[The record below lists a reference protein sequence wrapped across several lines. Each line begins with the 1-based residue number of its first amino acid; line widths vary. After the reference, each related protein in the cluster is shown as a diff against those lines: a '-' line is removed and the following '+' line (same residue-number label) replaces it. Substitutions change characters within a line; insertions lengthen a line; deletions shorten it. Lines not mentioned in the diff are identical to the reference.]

1 MEAKKIEDIEK
12 LENSTIIT
20 VGVFDGIHLAHRVI
34 FKELMKIGQEK
45 KLLPVVLTFHPHPDK
60 VLGKAETPLIQ
71 TLLQR
76 VRKIKEEGVENVIAV
91 KFDRKFSELT
101 PEDFITF
108 LIEKLRMKGILVGEN
123 FRFGKDMKGNIEF
136 LKKIADEKGF
146 NIFVIKIFELDGK
159 RLSSSLIRNI
169 LLNGRIEE
177 AIPLLGRPYSIFGK
191 VIKGLGLGKTLG
203 VPTANIQTENEVL
216 PEGVFITRA
225 YLKGKNFPSVTNIGK
240 APTLKGGERTV
251 ETHIIGFKEE
261 ILNEEIE
268 LFFLKKIRGEI
279 EFKSKE
285 ELRKRI
291 IEDIEIAKNYFSSI
305 DQA

>member
-12 LENSTIIT
+12 LENSTLIT
-20 VGVFDGIHLAHRVI
+20 VGVFDGIHLAHKAI
-34 FKELMKIGQEK
+34 FKELLKIGQEK
-45 KLLPVVLTFHPHPDK
+45 KLLPVVLTFYPHPDK

-91 KFDRKFSELT
+91 KFDREFSELS
-101 PEDFITF
+101 PEDFINF
-108 LIEKLRMKGILVGEN
+108 LIEKLKMKGILVGEN
-123 FRFGKDMKGNIEF
+123 FRFGKGMKGNTEF
-136 LKKIADEKGF
+136 LKEIAEKKGF
-146 NIFVIKIFELDGK
+146 NVFIIKIFELNGK

-169 LLNGRIEE
+169 LLEGRVEE
-177 AIPLLGRPYSIFGK
+177 AIPLLGRPYSICGK

-203 VPTANIQTENEVL
+203 IPTANIQTENEIL
-216 PEGVFITRA
+216 PEGVFITKA
-225 YLKGKNFPSVTNIGK
+225 HLKGKTFPSVTNVGR
-240 APTLKGGERTV
+240 APTLKGKEKTV
-251 ETHIIGFKEE
+251 ETHIIGLEEE

-268 LFFLKKIRGEI
+268 LFFLKKIRDEI

-285 ELRKRI
+285 ELKKRI
-291 IEDIEIAKNYFSSI
+291 VKDIEIAKNYFSSI